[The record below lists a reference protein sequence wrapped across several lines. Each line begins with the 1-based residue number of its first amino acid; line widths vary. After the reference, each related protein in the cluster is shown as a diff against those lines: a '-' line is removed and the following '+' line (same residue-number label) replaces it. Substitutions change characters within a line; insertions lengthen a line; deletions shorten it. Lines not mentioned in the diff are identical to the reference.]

1 MINDLLSAETMQ
13 AADQISTLGKTNHS
27 PVNKNIMN
35 LFFIHPTKK
44 QEDEAGKHTLVPL
57 HNQEHDTNEGSEFM
71 DDALR
76 TEDLPPLDAEENIT
90 EGES

>member
-1 MINDLLSAETMQ
+1 MICRLLKQSRQ
-13 AADQISTLGKTNHS
+13 AADQISMLEKQNHS

-44 QEDEAGKHTLVPL
+44 QDEADKHTLVLL

-71 DDALR
+71 DDAIR
-76 TEDLPPLDAEENIT
+76 TEDLPPPLDTEENIT

>member
-1 MINDLLSAETMQ
+1 MICRLLKQSRQ
-13 AADQISTLGKTNHS
+13 AADQILMPEKQNHS

-44 QEDEAGKHTLVPL
+44 QDEADKHTLVLL

-71 DDALR
+71 DDAIR
-76 TEDLPPLDAEENIT
+76 TEDLPPLDTEENIT

>member
-1 MINDLLSAETMQ
+1 
-13 AADQISTLGKTNHS
+13 
-27 PVNKNIMN
+27 MN

-44 QEDEAGKHTLVPL
+44 QEDEAGKHALVLL

-71 DDALR
+71 DDAIR
-76 TEDLPPLDAEENIT
+76 TEDLPPLDTEENIT